1 MSAGRFPTPKQ
12 RDGYS
17 YNSLNKTKS
26 PDKRLRRLRMMSQK
40 KTPIL
45 GRGVRHRTNEISFC
59 RRSIMKMKTN
69 LASKI
74 GTNQWGLIKTRK
86 APLNIV
92 NLRMEIKILIRTH
105 YARIK
110 KVYDLNESVRLSIFR
125 ETARVVVFSLSSYFI
140 IY

>member
-1 MSAGRFPTPKQ
+1 
-12 RDGYS
+12 
-17 YNSLNKTKS
+17 
-26 PDKRLRRLRMMSQK
+26 
-40 KTPIL
+40 
-45 GRGVRHRTNEISFC
+45 
-59 RRSIMKMKTN
+59 MKMKTN

-125 ETARVVVFSLSSYFI
+125 ETARVFVFSLSSYFI